1 MKNPQQ
7 TDSAP
12 CSATLSVVVPVY
24 NSEASLPELAAR
36 LRPVLE
42 KHASSHEL
50 ILVNDGS
57 RDGSWRV
64 IEELAGRYNWIRGI
78 NLMRNFGQHNA
89 LLCGIR
95 AARHDIIVTMDDDLQ
110 NPPEEIPKL
119 LGGLT
124 GGVDVVYGVPE
135 KSEQGLWRRISSRIF
150 RAALRK
156 AMGVE
161 AASYVSAFRAFRTRI
176 RDAFERYGHPSVS
189 IDVLLSWGTTR
200 FSRVCV
206 EHHARSAG
214 KSNYNL
220 RKLVTHAFSIVSGFS
235 TAPLQLASLVGL
247 GFTAFGVVLLG
258 YVLGRYVIE
267 GGSVP
272 GFPFLASVIIIFSGV
287 QLFCLGVFG
296 GYLGR
301 VFQNTMQRPAYLV
314 RSCSTTGG
322 ESVPSERDRR
332 TIRQVM

>member
-7 TDSAP
+7 TDSSL
-12 CSATLSVVVPVY
+12 CSATLSVIVPVY
-24 NSEASLPELAAR
+24 NSEASLARLVAR

-42 KHASSHEL
+42 KHASSYEL

-57 RDGSWRV
+57 RDGSWSV
-64 IEELAGRYNWIRGI
+64 IEELASRHNWVRGI

-95 AARHDIIVTMDDDLQ
+95 AARHGVIVTMDDDLQ

-119 LGGLT
+119 LGGLA

-135 KSEQGLWRRISSRIF
+135 KNEQGFWRRLSSWIF

-161 AASYVSAFRAFRTRI
+161 AASYASAFRAFRTHI
-176 RDAFERYGHPSVS
+176 RDASEHYNHPSVS
-189 IDVLLSWGTTR
+189 IDVLLSWGTTG
-200 FSRVCV
+200 FARVPV
-206 EHHARSAG
+206 EHHARTAG
-214 KSNYNL
+214 TSNYNL
-220 RKLVTHAFSIVSGFS
+220 RKLATHAFNIVSGFS

-301 VFQNTMQRPAYLV
+301 VFQNTMRRPAYLV
-314 RSCSTTGG
+314 LSCSTTRG
-322 ESVPSERDRR
+322 ESVPSEQDRR